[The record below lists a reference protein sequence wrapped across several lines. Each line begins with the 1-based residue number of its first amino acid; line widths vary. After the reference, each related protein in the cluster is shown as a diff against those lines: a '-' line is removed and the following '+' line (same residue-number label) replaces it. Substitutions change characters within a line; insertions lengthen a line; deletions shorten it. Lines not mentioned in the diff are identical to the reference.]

1 MTKPECGMTNAGSVR
16 LAVLVSSF
24 LIASLRSPL
33 WGSTRFAVLAVS
45 LCSALV
51 SSLSAQL
58 TTALAIRTLP
68 YERSLEKLPVELTA
82 TVGFVES
89 GGTVFVQD
97 DTAGTHLHFK
107 PARNDLR
114 VGDRVRV
121 KGVTMAGLYLPGVE
135 VTEISVLSHESPPA
149 AVPAIYDDLATGRF
163 HYQRVLV
170 EGLGRTLT
178 PLDENRSLLRLAMG
192 SRVIEV
198 RVDAPLEAAPPLIDA
213 RLRITALAAG
223 GINDRRQ
230 LVFPY
235 LRVTDWSDVALTQSA
250 AAPESVPVISVASLL
265 RFGAADEPHHRAR
278 IRGTVLAAFDD
289 GRVFLRDVTPPPPPR
304 QVIDDAPPKAPL
316 SPSIA
321 VHLISNPLLQHS
333 TTPPRPST
341 TPSLLAGDLAEI
353 TGFPVMAG
361 FSASL
366 ADAQV
371 LSRQAAEPPTAARV
385 TLREFQNGSHDADLV
400 QLTTPAVL
408 NDFFR
413 TPDGYELRLTSG
425 GTSIRAFLLEKT
437 APRLELGSA
446 CQLTGICLVESATTD
461 KGFRSEPDRASLLLR
476 SLDDVQVLSTA
487 PFWNARRLVIAIA
500 LLGGL
505 VLLTLILLTL
515 QRRQITR
522 LESKITH
529 QAALD
534 ERQRIAREFHDTLEQ
549 ELTGLSLRLDA
560 ASTRPL
566 EEKAR
571 TLLETSRSLVSRIQS
586 EARNLVSD
594 LRDDTAHATTLP
606 EALQLLATRA
616 PEGIAITL
624 DLHPIPAIPPP
635 VTHHLRMI
643 AQEAITNALKH
654 AHPTHITLHLSATPA
669 SSPLHHATTPSLHP
683 SASHLTLRITDNGRG
698 FDPTAQTHG
707 QPGHFGCIGIRERAR
722 KVGAEVK
729 WESEPGMGTTVWV
742 ALPLGK

>member
-1 MTKPECGMTNAGSVR
+1 MNR
-16 LAVLVSSF
+16 LLQAACF
-24 LIASLRSPL
+24 
-33 WGSTRFAVLAVS
+33 
-45 LCSALV
+45 ALV
-51 SSLSAQL
+51 LQGIVHGQL
-58 TTALAIRTLP
+58 TRALDIRTLP

-97 DTAGTHLHFK
+97 ESAGTHLHFK
-107 PARNDLR
+107 PANNDLR
-114 VGDRVRV
+114 VGDRVHI
-121 KGVTMAGLYLPGVE
+121 KGTTLAGLYFPGVD
-135 VTEISVLSHESPPA
+135 VTDLDILGHESPPA
-149 AVPAIYDDLATGRF
+149 GVSASYDDLATGRF
-163 HYQRVLV
+163 HYQRVVV

-198 RVDAPLEAAPPLIDA
+198 RVDAPLEFAPPLIDA

-235 LRVTDWSDVALTQSA
+235 LRVTDWSDVTITQPA
-250 AAPESVPVISVASLL
+250 TAPESLPIISVASLL

-278 IRGTVLAAFDD
+278 IRGTVLAAFTD
-289 GRVFLRDVTPPPPPR
+289 GRVFLRDSTPPPPPR
-304 QVIDDAPPKAPL
+304 ETPKDAPPKPPQ

-321 VHLISNPLLQHS
+321 IRLTAPANLKPGH
-333 TTPPRPST
+333 
-341 TPSLLAGDLAEI
+341 LAEI
-353 TGFPVMAG
+353 TGFPIMAG

-366 ADAQV
+366 ADSHV
-371 LSRQAAEPPTAARV
+371 LSTEPAETPAASV
-385 TLREFQNGSHDADLV
+385 ITLRQFQNGSHDADLV

-594 LRDDTAHATTLP
+594 LRDDSAHATTLP

-624 DLHPIPAIPPP
+624 DLSPIPTIPPP

-669 SSPLHHATTPSLHP
+669 SSTLHHSNTPPLLSLH
-683 SASHLTLRITDNGRG
+683 ITDDGQG

-722 KVGAEVK
+722 KIGAEVK
-729 WESEPGMGTTVWV
+729 WESETGKGTVVWV
-742 ALPLGK
+742 ELALGK

>member
-1 MTKPECGMTNAGSVR
+1 M
-16 LAVLVSSF
+16 
-24 LIASLRSPL
+24 ILRSAL
-33 WGSTRFAVLAVS
+33 FSLLLLSQAAGQSLLTRVFD
-45 LCSALV
+45 
-51 SSLSAQL
+51 
-58 TTALAIRTLP
+58 IRTLP

-82 TVGFVES
+82 VVGFVES

-97 DTAGTHLHFK
+97 DTSGTHLHFK

-121 KGVTMAGLYLPGVE
+121 KGVSMAGLYMPGIE
-135 VTEISVLSHESPPA
+135 VTEITVLSHESPPA
-149 AVPAIYDDLATGRF
+149 GVSAIYDDLATGRF

-178 PLDENRSLLRLAMG
+178 PLDENRSLLRFAMG
-192 SRVIEV
+192 SRIIEV
-198 RVDAPLEAAPPLIDA
+198 RVDAPLEAAPQLIDA

-230 LVFPY
+230 LVYPY
-235 LRVTDWSDVALTQSA
+235 LRVTDWSDVAVMQSTA
-250 AAPESVPVISVASLL
+250 TPESLPVISVASLL

-278 IRGTVLAAFDD
+278 IRGTILAAFED

-304 QVIDDAPPKAPL
+304 EVKEDELPKAPL
-316 SPSIA
+316 SPAIA
-321 VHLISNPLLQHS
+321 IHL
-333 TTPPRPST
+333 ST
-341 TPSLLAGDLAEI
+341 TPSLRSGDLADI

-371 LSRQAAEPPTAARV
+371 LNRQTAEPPIAARV
-385 TLREFQNGSHDADLV
+385 TLRDFQDGSHDADLV

-413 TPDGYELRLTSG
+413 TTDGYELRFTSG
-425 GTSIRAFLLEKT
+425 GTSIRAFLLGKH
-437 APRLELGSA
+437 APKLELGSA

-476 SLDDVQVLSTA
+476 SLADVEVLSSA

-505 VLLTLILLTL
+505 VLLTLVWITL

-522 LESKITH
+522 LESKITQ
-529 QAALD
+529 QATLE

-594 LRDDTAHATTLP
+594 LRDDTAHAASLP
-606 EALQLLATRA
+606 EALQLLATRS
-616 PEGIAITL
+616 PEGISITL
-624 DLHPIPAIPPP
+624 YLSSIPAIPPP
-635 VTHHLRMI
+635 VTHHLRMV

-654 AHPTHITLHLSATPA
+654 AHPTHITLHLSA
-669 SSPLHHATTPSLHP
+669 
-683 SASHLTLRITDNGRG
+683 SASLLALRIADNGQG
-698 FDPTAQTHG
+698 FDPNAQTHG

-722 KVGAEVK
+722 KIGAEVN
-729 WESEPGMGTTVWV
+729 WESAAGKGTTVYIE
-742 ALPLGK
+742 LPLRN

>member
-1 MTKPECGMTNAGSVR
+1 VITYR
-16 LAVLVSSF
+16 
-24 LIASLRSPL
+24 
-33 WGSTRFAVLAVS
+33 
-45 LCSALV
+45 ALFCHACLL
-51 SSLSAQL
+51 LSQAAAERVL
-58 TTALAIRTLP
+58 TTALDIRTLP
-68 YERSLEKLPVELTA
+68 YERSLEKLPVALKA

-97 DTAGTHLHFK
+97 ETAGTHLHFK

-135 VTEISVLSHESPPA
+135 VTEITVLSHESPPA

-198 RVDAPLEAAPPLIDA
+198 RVDAPLEAAPSLIDA

-250 AAPESVPVISVASLL
+250 AAPESLPVISVASLL

-278 IRGTVLAAFDD
+278 IRGTVLAAFED

-304 QVIDDAPPKAPL
+304 EVKKDEPPKPPL
-316 SPSIA
+316 SPAIA
-321 VHLISNPLLQHS
+321 VHLISNPLVQHS
-333 TTPPRPST
+333 TTPSLPS
-341 TPSLLAGDLAEI
+341 TPSLRSGDLAEI

-371 LSRQAAEPPTAARV
+371 LSSQPAEPPTTAAV
-385 TLREFQNGSHDADLV
+385 TLRDFQDGSHDADLV
-400 QLTTPAVL
+400 QLTAPAVL

-413 TPDGYELRLTSG
+413 TRDGYELRLTSG
-425 GTSIRAFLLEKT
+425 GTSIRAFLLQNT
-437 APRLELGSA
+437 APSLQLGSL

-476 SLDDVQVLSTA
+476 SLKDVQVLSTA
-487 PFWNARRLVIAIA
+487 PFWNARRLVFAIA

-560 ASTRPL
+560 ATTRPL

-594 LRDDTAHATTLP
+594 LRETGHATTLT
-606 EALQLLATRA
+606 EALELLASRA

-624 DLHPIPAIPPP
+624 DLHPIGPILPH

-654 AHPTHITLHLSATPA
+654 AHPTQITLHLS
-669 SSPLHHATTPSLHP
+669 TTPSL
-683 SASHLTLRITDNGRG
+683 LTLRVSDNGLG

-722 KVGAEVK
+722 KIGAEVK
-729 WESEPGMGTTVWV
+729 WGSATGKGTTVCV
-742 ALPLGK
+742 ELPLEK

>member
-1 MTKPECGMTNAGSVR
+1 MNR
-16 LAVLVSSF
+16 LLQVACF
-24 LIASLRSPL
+24 
-33 WGSTRFAVLAVS
+33 
-45 LCSALV
+45 ALV
-51 SSLSAQL
+51 FQGTVRAQL
-58 TTALAIRTLP
+58 TRALDIRTLP

-82 TVGFVES
+82 VVGFVES

-114 VGDRVRV
+114 VGDRVQV
-121 KGVTMAGLYLPGVE
+121 KGITMAGLYLPGVE
-135 VTEISVLSHESPPA
+135 VVELQILGHESPPA
-149 AVPAIYDDLATGRF
+149 GVSASYDDLAAGRF

-178 PLDENRSLLRLAMG
+178 PLDENRALLRLAMG

-198 RVDAPLEAAPPLIDA
+198 RVDAPLEAAPQLIDA
-213 RLRITALAAG
+213 RLRLTALAAG

-250 AAPESVPVISVASLL
+250 AAPESLPVISVASLL

-278 IRGTVLAAFDD
+278 IRGIVLAAFED

-304 QVIDDAPPKAPL
+304 EVKEDEPPKAPL
-316 SPSIA
+316 SPAIA
-321 VHLISNPLLQHS
+321 VHLS
-333 TTPPRPST
+333 TTPA
-341 TPSLLAGDLAEI
+341 LLAGDLAEI

-487 PFWNARRLVIAIA
+487 PFWNARRLVFAIA

-594 LRDDTAHATTLP
+594 LRETGHATTLT

-616 PEGIAITL
+616 PEGISITL
-624 DLHPIPAIPPP
+624 DLSPIPAIPPP

-654 AHPTHITLHLSATPA
+654 AHPTQITLHLSAT
-669 SSPLHHATTPSLHP
+669 
-683 SASHLTLRITDNGRG
+683 ASHLTLRITDDGRG
-698 FDPTAQTHG
+698 FDPSAQTHG

-722 KVGAEVK
+722 KVGAEVR
-729 WESEPGMGTTVWV
+729 WESEAGKGTSVCV
-742 ALPLGK
+742 ELPLGK

>member
-1 MTKPECGMTNAGSVR
+1 MPNDELCGAASRIAHLRHSGFVILSSFVF
-16 LAVLVSSF
+16 LVSSF
-24 LIASLRSPL
+24 
-33 WGSTRFAVLAVS
+33 
-45 LCSALV
+45 SA
-51 SSLSAQL
+51 AAEL
-58 TTALAIRTLP
+58 TTALDIRTLP

-82 TVGFVES
+82 VVGFVES
-89 GGTVFVQD
+89 GSTVLVQD

-121 KGVTMAGLYLPGVE
+121 KGTTLAGLYFPGVDVNE
-135 VTEISVLSHESPPA
+135 LQILGHEAPPA
-149 AVPAIYDDLATGRF
+149 AAPATYDDLATGRF

-198 RVDAPLEAAPPLIDA
+198 RVDTPPDSAPDVIDA

-235 LRVTDWSDVALTQSA
+235 LRVMDWSDVTVTQSA
-250 AAPESVPVISVASLL
+250 QPPETLPVTSVAALL

-278 IRGTVLAAFDD
+278 IRGTVLVAFAD
-289 GRVFLRDVTPPPPPR
+289 GRVFLRDSTPPPPPR
-304 QVIDDAPPKAPL
+304 ETPKDEPPKPPQ

-321 VHLISNPLLQHS
+321 IRLTAPVPL
-333 TTPPRPST
+333 TP
-341 TPSLLAGDLAEI
+341 GHLAEI
-353 TGFPVMAG
+353 TGFPIMAG

-371 LSRQAAEPPTAARV
+371 LSSEPAEPPVAAAV
-385 TLREFQNGSHDADLV
+385 SLREFQNGSHDADLV
-400 QLTTPAVL
+400 RLTEPAIL

-413 TPDGYELRLTSG
+413 ASDGYELRLTSG
-425 GTSIRAFLLEKT
+425 SAPIRAFLLQST
-437 APRLELGSA
+437 APRLAIGSV
-446 CQLTGICLVESATTD
+446 CRLTGICLVESSTD
-461 KGFRSEPDRASLLLR
+461 RGFRSSPDRASLLVR
-476 SLDDVQVLSTA
+476 SMEDIQVLSTA
-487 PFWNARRLVIAIA
+487 PFWNAKRLVFAIA

-505 VLLTLILLTL
+505 VLLTLVWITL

-522 LESKITH
+522 LERKIAH
-529 QAALD
+529 QATLD

-560 ASTRPL
+560 ATTRPL

-594 LRDDTAHATTLP
+594 LRETGHATTLT

-624 DLHPIPAIPPP
+624 DLHPIGPIPPH

-654 AHPTHITLHLSATPA
+654 AHPTQIQLHLSE
-669 SSPLHHATTPSLHP
+669 SPSLHLSSSPRLPVSKSQSLQVSP
-683 SASHLTLRITDNGRG
+683 SPSLLTLRITDNGHG

-729 WESEPGMGTTVWV
+729 WESEMGKGTTVCV
-742 ALPLGK
+742 ELPLGK

>member
-1 MTKPECGMTNAGSVR
+1 MNKTI
-16 LAVLVSSF
+16 LLVS
-24 LIASLRSPL
+24 L
-33 WGSTRFAVLAVS
+33 
-45 LCSALV
+45 LCMEAIPSH
-51 SSLSAQL
+51 AQL
-58 TTALAIRTLP
+58 RNAHDIRTLP

-82 TVGFVES
+82 VVGFVES

-97 DTAGTHLHFK
+97 NTAGTHLHFK

-121 KGVTMAGLYLPGVE
+121 KGTTTPGLYLPGIDVLEIE
-135 VTEISVLSHESPPA
+135 VLGHEPPPA
-149 AVPAIYDDLATGRF
+149 AIPAIYDDLATGRF

-178 PLDENRSLLRLAMG
+178 PLDENRSLLRLALG

-198 RVDAPLEAAPPLIDA
+198 RVDSPPESAPSVIDA

-235 LRVTDWSDVALTQSA
+235 LRVTDWSDVAITRNA
-250 AAPESVPVISVASLL
+250 AAPESLPVISVAALL

-278 IRGTVLAAFDD
+278 IRGTVLAAFED

-304 QVIDDAPPKAPL
+304 EIKEDEPPKPPL
-316 SPSIA
+316 SPAIA
-321 VHLISNPLLQHS
+321 IHL
-333 TTPPRPST
+333 ST
-341 TPSLLAGDLAEI
+341 TPSLRAGDLAEI

-366 ADAQV
+366 ADAEV
-371 LSRQAAEPPTAARV
+371 LTSQAAKPPAAAIV

-400 QLTTPAVL
+400 QLAAPAIL

-413 TPDGYELRLTSG
+413 TNDGYELRLTSG
-425 GTSIRAFLLEKT
+425 GTSIRVFHLQNNP
-437 APRLELGSA
+437 PRLELGSA
-446 CQLTGICLVESATTD
+446 CQLTGICLVESSTD

-476 SLDDVQVLSTA
+476 SLDDLQVLSTA
-487 PFWNARRLVIAIA
+487 PFWNARRLVFAIA
-500 LLGGL
+500 LLGSL
-505 VLLTLILLTL
+505 VLLTLVWITL

-522 LESKITH
+522 LETKIAH
-529 QAALD
+529 QATLD

-560 ASTRPL
+560 ATTRPL
-566 EEKAR
+566 EDKAR
-571 TLLETSRSLVSRIQS
+571 SLLETSRSLVSRIQS

-594 LRDDTAHATTLP
+594 LRDTAHATTLP
-606 EALQLLATRA
+606 EALQILASRA
-616 PEGIAITL
+616 PDGIAIEI
-624 DLHPIPAIPPP
+624 DLHPIGPIPPH
-635 VTHHLRMI
+635 VTHHLRRI

-654 AHPTHITLHLSATPA
+654 AQATQITLHLS
-669 SSPLHHATTPSLHP
+669 STPSL
-683 SASHLTLRITDNGRG
+683 LTLRITDNGRG
-698 FDPTAQTHG
+698 FVADAETHG
-707 QPGHFGCIGIRERAR
+707 QPGHFGCIGIRERGR
-722 KVGAEVK
+722 KIGAEVR
-729 WESEPGMGTTVWV
+729 WESAEGKGTSVGLS
-742 ALPLGK
+742 LPLKP

>member
-1 MTKPECGMTNAGSVR
+1 M
-16 LAVLVSSF
+16 
-24 LIASLRSPL
+24 SPAL
-33 WGSTRFAVLAVS
+33 HA
-45 LCSALV
+45 LCCLLLGTVCAR
-51 SSLSAQL
+51 AQL
-58 TTALAIRTLP
+58 TRALDIRTLP

-114 VGDRVRV
+114 VGDRVQV
-121 KGVTMAGLYLPGVE
+121 KGATMAGLYLPGVE
-135 VTEISVLSHESPPA
+135 VTEITVLSHESPPA
-149 AVPAIYDDLATGRF
+149 AVSAIYDDLATGRF

-235 LRVTDWSDVALTQSA
+235 LRVTDWSDVAIIS
-250 AAPESVPVISVASLL
+250 PSKPFEEVPWVSVTDLL
-265 RFGAADEPHHRAR
+265 RFTGKPEDAAHRVR
-278 IRGTVLAAFDD
+278 IHGIALAHFPD
-289 GRVFLRDVTPPPPPR
+289 GRLYARDQTSLATPPANTDQTPGISPIPPA
-304 QVIDDAPPKAPL
+304 ICIKL
-316 SPSIA
+316 S
-321 VHLISNPLLQHS
+321 VHSGLNP
-333 TTPPRPST
+333 
-341 TPSLLAGDLAEI
+341 GDHFVAS
-353 TGFPVMAG
+353 GFPVMEG
-361 FSASL
+361 FTASL
-366 ADAQV
+366 ADAQ
-371 LSRQAAEPPTAARV
+371 LIEISSSSPPQAIEV
-385 TLREFQNGSHDADLV
+385 TLKTLLDGSHDSDLV
-400 QLTTPAVL
+400 SLRSPVVL
-408 NDFFR
+408 LDHFR
-413 TPDGYELRLTSG
+413 TPDGYELRFDAE
-425 GTSIRAFLLEKT
+425 GTTLHAFMPREYFRGSISAIVLGATPSAGIADDGSLLLEKGAT
-437 APRLELGSA
+437 LALK
-446 CQLTGICLVESATTD
+446 GICHIESATD
-461 KGFRSEPDRASLLLR
+461 KGFRSLPDRTSLLLR
-476 SLDDVQVLSTA
+476 GPGDILVLSSA
-487 PFWNARRLVIAIA
+487 PFWNERRLITAA
-500 LLGGL
+500 LTLGS
-505 VLLTLILLTL
+505 VFLLTLILLTL

-624 DLHPIPAIPPP
+624 DLSPIPAIPPP

-654 AHPTHITLHLSATPA
+654 AHPTQITLHLSATPA
-669 SSPLHHATTPSLHP
+669 SSTLHHSTTPSVL
-683 SASHLTLRITDNGRG
+683 SLRITDDGQG
-698 FDPTAQTHG
+698 FDPAAQTHG
-707 QPGHFGCIGIRERAR
+707 RPGHFGCIGIRERAR
-722 KVGAEVK
+722 KIGAEVK
-729 WESEPGMGTTVWV
+729 WESATGKGSTVWV

>member
-1 MTKPECGMTNAGSVR
+1 MTNEARIRSAISR
-16 LAVLVSSF
+16 LRHSGFVILSSF
-24 LIASLRSPL
+24 LI
-33 WGSTRFAVLAVS
+33 
-45 LCSALV
+45 LV

-58 TTALAIRTLP
+58 TTAIGIRTLP

-135 VTEISVLSHESPPA
+135 VTEIDVLGHESPPA
-149 AVPAIYDDLATGRF
+149 GVSASFDDLATGRF
-163 HYQRVLV
+163 HYQRVVV

-198 RVDAPLEAAPPLIDA
+198 RVDAPLEAAPQLIDA

-250 AAPESVPVISVASLL
+250 AAPDSLPVISVAALL

-278 IRGTVLAAFDD
+278 IRGTVLAAFED
-289 GRVFLRDVTPPPPPR
+289 GRVFLRDATPPPPPR
-304 QVIDDAPPKAPL
+304 EVKKDEPQKPPL
-316 SPSIA
+316 SPAIA
-321 VHLISNPLLQHS
+321 VHLSN
-333 TTPPRPST
+333 
-341 TPSLLAGDLAEI
+341 TPSLCSGDLAEI
-353 TGFPVMAG
+353 VGFPVMQG

-366 ADAQV
+366 ADAVV
-371 LSRQAAEPPTAARV
+371 LSSEKQNGPSVSNV
-385 TLREFQNGSHDADLV
+385 TLKEFLNGSHDADLV
-400 QLTTPAVL
+400 QLVAPAVL

-413 TPDGYELRLTSG
+413 IRDGYELRLTSG
-425 GTSIRAFLLEKT
+425 GTSIRAFLLQNT
-437 APRLELGSA
+437 APSLQLGSL

-476 SLDDVQVLSTA
+476 SAADIRTLSTA
-487 PFWNARRLVIAIA
+487 PFWNARRLVFAIA

-505 VLLTLILLTL
+505 VLVTLVWITL

-522 LESKITH
+522 LESKIAH
-529 QAALD
+529 QATLD

-560 ASTRPL
+560 ATTRPL

-594 LRDDTAHATTLP
+594 LRDTEHVTTLP
-606 EALQLLATRA
+606 ESLQLLASRA
-616 PEGIAITL
+616 PEGIEIIL
-624 DLHPIPAIPPP
+624 DLHPIPAIPPH

-654 AHPTHITLHLSATPA
+654 AHPTQITLHLS
-669 SSPLHHATTPSLHP
+669 TTPSL
-683 SASHLTLRITDNGRG
+683 LTLRVSDNGHG

-722 KVGAEVK
+722 KVGAEAR
-729 WESEPGMGTTVWV
+729 WESEAGNGTAVCVELPMG
-742 ALPLGK
+742 K

>member
-1 MTKPECGMTNAGSVR
+1 M
-16 LAVLVSSF
+16 
-24 LIASLRSPL
+24 
-33 WGSTRFAVLAVS
+33 
-45 LCSALV
+45 
-51 SSLSAQL
+51 SAQL
-58 TTALAIRTLP
+58 TTALDIRTLP

-89 GGTVFVQD
+89 STTVFVQD

-107 PARNDLR
+107 SGRNDLR
-114 VGDRVRV
+114 VGDHIRV
-121 KGVTMAGLYLPGVE
+121 KGTTTAGLYFPGVDVAE
-135 VTEISVLSHESPPA
+135 LQILGHESPPTA
-149 AVPAIYDDLATGRF
+149 APAAYDDLATGRF
-163 HYQRVLV
+163 HYQRVVV

-198 RVDAPLEAAPPLIDA
+198 RVDSPPESAPDVVDA

-235 LRVTDWSDVALTQSA
+235 LRVTDWGDVTITKASA
-250 AAPESVPVISVASLL
+250 SPESLPITSVATLL

-278 IRGTVLAAFDD
+278 IRGSVLAVFAD
-289 GRVFLRDVTPPPPPR
+289 GRVFLRDSTPPPPPR
-304 QVIDDAPPKAPL
+304 EIPKDEPPRPPL

-321 VHLISNPLLQHS
+321 IHL
-333 TTPPRPST
+333 TTPVSL
-341 TPSLLAGDLAEI
+341 TPGDFAEI

-366 ADAQV
+366 ADARV
-371 LSRQAAEPPTAARV
+371 LLTEPAESPAASIVSLRQ
-385 TLREFQNGSHDADLV
+385 FQDGSHDADLV
-400 QLTTPAVL
+400 QLTAPAVL

-413 TPDGYELRLTSG
+413 TRDGYELRLTSG
-425 GTSIRAFLLEKT
+425 GTSIRAFLLQNT
-437 APRLELGSA
+437 APSLQLGSL

-476 SLDDVQVLSTA
+476 SAADIQVLSTA
-487 PFWNARRLVIAIA
+487 PFWNARRLVFAIA

-505 VLLTLILLTL
+505 VLLTLFWITL

-522 LESKITH
+522 LESKIAH
-529 QAALD
+529 QATLD

-560 ASTRPL
+560 ATTRPL

-594 LRDDTAHATTLP
+594 LRETGHATTLT
-606 EALQLLATRA
+606 EALQLLANRA
-616 PEGIAITL
+616 PEDIAITL
-624 DLHPIPAIPPP
+624 DLHPIGPIPPH

-654 AHPTHITLHLSATPA
+654 AHPTQIQLHLS
-669 SSPLHHATTPSLHP
+669 TTPSL
-683 SASHLTLRITDNGRG
+683 LTLRVTDNGHG

-729 WESEPGMGTTVWV
+729 WESEPGKGTTVCV
-742 ALPLGK
+742 EFPIGK

>member
-1 MTKPECGMTNAGSVR
+1 MPRPR
-16 LAVLVSSF
+16 LLPRHSGFVILSSF
-24 LIASLRSPL
+24 VLLISS
-33 WGSTRFAVLAVS
+33 F
-45 LCSALV
+45 SA
-51 SSLSAQL
+51 AADL
-58 TTALAIRTLP
+58 TTAIGIRTLP

-82 TVGFVES
+82 VVGFVES

-135 VTEISVLSHESPPA
+135 VTEIDVLGHESPPA
-149 AVPAIYDDLATGRF
+149 GVSASYDDLATGRF
-163 HYQRVLV
+163 HYQRVIV

-198 RVDAPLEAAPPLIDA
+198 RVDAPLEAAPSLIDA

-250 AAPESVPVISVASLL
+250 AAPDSLPVISVAALL

-278 IRGTVLAAFDD
+278 IRGTVLAAFED

-304 QVIDDAPPKAPL
+304 EVQKDEPPKAPL
-316 SPSIA
+316 SPAIA
-321 VHLISNPLLQHS
+321 IHL
-333 TTPPRPST
+333 ST
-341 TPSLLAGDLAEI
+341 TPSLRSGDLAEI

-371 LSRQAAEPPTAARV
+371 LSSQPAEPPTAARV

-413 TPDGYELRLTSG
+413 TRDGYELRLTSG
-425 GTSIRAFLLEKT
+425 GTSIRAFLLQNT
-437 APRLELGSA
+437 APSLQLGSL

-461 KGFRSEPDRASLLLR
+461 KGFRSEPDRASLLLC

-487 PFWNARRLVIAIA
+487 PFWNARRLVFAIA

-505 VLLTLILLTL
+505 VLLTLISLTL

-560 ASTRPL
+560 ATTRPL

-594 LRDDTAHATTLP
+594 LRETGHATTLA
-606 EALQLLATRA
+606 EALQLLASRA

-624 DLHPIPAIPPP
+624 DLHPIGPIPPH

-654 AHPTHITLHLSATPA
+654 ARPTQITLHLS
-669 SSPLHHATTPSLHP
+669 TTPSL
-683 SASHLTLRITDNGRG
+683 LTLRVSDNGHG

-722 KVGAEVK
+722 KVGAELR
-729 WESEPGMGTTVWV
+729 WESEAGKGTAVCV
-742 ALPLGK
+742 ELPLGKERMSKSE

>member
-1 MTKPECGMTNAGSVR
+1 MSRAFILLILLLSQAAAQSV
-16 LAVLVSSF
+16 L
-24 LIASLRSPL
+24 
-33 WGSTRFAVLAVS
+33 TR
-45 LCSALV
+45 ALD
-51 SSLSAQL
+51 
-58 TTALAIRTLP
+58 IRTLP
-68 YERSLEKLPVELTA
+68 YERSLEKLPVDLTA

-97 DTAGTHLHFK
+97 DSAGTHLHFK
-107 PARNDLR
+107 PPRNDLR
-114 VGDRVRV
+114 VGDRVQV
-121 KGVTMAGLYLPGVE
+121 KGITMAGLYLPGVE
-135 VTEISVLSHESPPA
+135 VVELQILGHESPPA
-149 AVPAIYDDLATGRF
+149 AVSAAYDDLASGRF
-163 HYQRVLV
+163 HYQRVV
-170 EGLGRTLT
+170 IEGLGRTLT

-198 RVDAPLEAAPPLIDA
+198 RVDAPLDAAPSLIDA

-235 LRVTDWSDVALTQSA
+235 LRVTDWSDAALTQST
-250 AAPESVPVISVASLL
+250 AAPDSLPVISVAALL

-278 IRGTVLAAFDD
+278 IRGTVLAAFTD
-289 GRVFLRDVTPPPPPR
+289 GRVFLRDVTPPPPRETPK
-304 QVIDDAPPKAPL
+304 DEPPKPPQ
-316 SPSIA
+316 SPSVAIRLTSP
-321 VHLISNPLLQHS
+321 VDLTPGHLV
-333 TTPPRPST
+333 
-341 TPSLLAGDLAEI
+341 EI
-353 TGFPVMAG
+353 TGFPVMTG

-366 ADAQV
+366 ADSLV
-371 LSRQAAEPPTAARV
+371 LSTEPADAPTAELV
-385 TLREFQNGSHDADLV
+385 SLKEFQNGSHDADLV
-400 QLTTPAVL
+400 QLAAPAIL

-413 TPDGYELRLTSG
+413 TSDGYELRLTSG
-425 GTSIRAFLLEKT
+425 GTSIRAFLLQNT
-437 APRLELGSA
+437 APSLQLGSV
-446 CQLTGICLVESATTD
+446 CQLTGICLVESATSD

-476 SLDDVQVLSTA
+476 SSADIRTLSTA
-487 PFWNARRLVIAIA
+487 PFWNARRLVFAIA

-522 LESKITH
+522 LESKIAH
-529 QAALD
+529 QATLD

-560 ASTRPL
+560 ASSRPL

-594 LRDDTAHATTLP
+594 LRETGHATTLTK
-606 EALQLLATRA
+606 ALQLLASRA

-624 DLHPIPAIPPP
+624 DLHPIGPIPPP

-654 AHPTHITLHLSATPA
+654 AHPTHITLHLSATP
-669 SSPLHHATTPSLHP
+669 SL
-683 SASHLTLRITDNGRG
+683 LTLRITDDGQG

-722 KVGAEVK
+722 KAGSEVR
-729 WESEPGMGTTVWV
+729 WESEVGKGTAVCV
-742 ALPLGK
+742 ELPLGK